1 MNPHQK
7 ARSHGTNYLL
17 RLLAATLIT
26 AAIAVT
32 VACSGEQPP
41 PTHRP
46 QTSDRNLSKTIEAM
60 ASETETLHTKV
71 ANPSPQTSDQ
81 NLSKTIEAMASETE
95 TLHTKVANPSH
106 TASVVTL
113 LQGQETLPPHEAS
126 VETPTPAAITAPT
139 PEGPGICGR
148 SPKTQREILDRLNL
162 QLCHLATN
170 DQLFR
175 IENFA
180 LKMETVRNGDFD
192 GLVNVK
198 STALTAKHIET
209 AGLSGLEN
217 LQTLQLTINTNGSIS
232 PGTFQGLNNLE
243 TLEITVDGNGSI
255 SPGAFQS
262 LTNLDSL
269 RINPLESRQ
278 LYPSENYHKSGD
290 TLTTLPDFDH
300 LPSLKRLEI
309 TNPIPMG
316 GASSTDT
323 LFKNLPILEYLIAEF
338 QGDVSL
344 ESERTYFTISS
355 GLFKHNPSLKSVKL
369 KAGHNN
375 LSVEIPGDLFA
386 ENPLLEEIIIDGQ
399 FRLPKNTFAHLQ
411 NLKHLRLGAYYT
423 GDGGSKGHQ
432 IGLHESSPQHN
443 LITSGK
449 DHSTGYTLVES
460 E

>member
-26 AAIAVT
+26 AAIAAT

-255 SPGAFQS
+255 SPGAFQGLTNLQSMEVTINTNGSISPGAFQS

-278 LYPSENYHKSGD
+278 LYPSENYYKSGD

-386 ENPLLEEIIIDGQ
+386 ENP
-399 FRLPKNTFAHLQ
+399 
-411 NLKHLRLGAYYT
+411 
-423 GDGGSKGHQ
+423 
-432 IGLHESSPQHN
+432 
-443 LITSGK
+443 
-449 DHSTGYTLVES
+449 ST
-460 E
+460 